1 MQRYPL
7 VLVGG
12 FPQELPDGDRVIHSA
27 NVIRAAT
34 PPSTPV
40 EGDLWFNTSNNTI
53 RIFDGTTWI
62 NILAG
67 NTGATVDVAAAAP
80 TTVNNG
86 LLWYDTTNG
95 QLKVYLSS
103 TSSWYP
109 VETKLWVQSSQ
120 PTTGVEEGDIWYNLT
135 TSSFSMYLGGAINA
149 WQPLGSQVSIA
160 DILAFG

>member
-27 NVIRAAT
+27 NVTRSAT

-40 EGDLWFNTSNNTI
+40 EGDLWFNTGNNTI

-62 NILAG
+62 NIVSG
-67 NTGATVDVAAAAP
+67 NTGATVDVGASEPSPA
-80 TTVNNG
+80 NNG
-86 LLWYDTTNG
+86 LLWYDTVNG
-95 QLKVYLSS
+95 LLKVYLSS
-103 TSSWYP
+103 TSSWHP
-109 VETKLWVQSSQ
+109 VETQLWVQSSE
-120 PTTGVEEGDIWYNLT
+120 PTVGVEQGDIWYNSL
-135 TSSFSMYLGGAINA
+135 SGSFSMYLGGAVNA